1 MVKPISCRAV
11 ELSSERPERLGVSRR
26 RLTAGMFLVLML
38 AFTPVVHATPLTFWR
53 ALLLVFAARS
63 VGSATA
69 RGLGQGMARG
79 LAPSIK
85 AVTKTFARVAGPG
98 TVMSGSM
105 VAAQAARPGLISR
118 LMPVGLG
125 LWLAW
130 DLWKAAPA
138 LMAMLTGKPDEGP
151 AELALGPEERLVRA
165 ETWISNETDQ
175 PIAAVIEFAILS
187 EELVRS
193 QGSERAGEVGR
204 VTLGSIHVPARS
216 RKSLS
221 AELDLSG
228 LKGRFVAAP
237 VAVYVGSDRAVE
249 GVSFEP
255 PGLLLELI

>member
-1 MVKPISCRAV
+1 MVKPISHRSV
-11 ELSSERPERLGVSRR
+11 ELSSTRLERFGDSRR
-26 RLTAGMFLVLML
+26 RLAAGMVLALML
-38 AFTPVVHATPLTFWR
+38 VFTPAVQATPLTFWR

-69 RGLGQGMARG
+69 RGLGQGVARG

-85 AVTKTFARVAGPG
+85 AMTKTFAQVTGPG
-98 TVMSGSM
+98 RAMSGSM
-105 VAAQAARPGLISR
+105 VAAQAARPGAISR
-118 LMPVGLG
+118 LVPVGLG

-138 LMAMLTGKPDEGP
+138 LMAMLTGKADGGP

-175 PIAAVIEFAILS
+175 PIAAVIEFAILT
-187 EELVRS
+187 EELVRG
-193 QGSERAGEVGR
+193 QGAERAGEVGR

-221 AELDLSG
+221 TELDLSD
-228 LKGRFVAAP
+228 LKGRYVAAP
-237 VAVYVGSDRAVE
+237 VAVYLGSDRAVE

-255 PGLLLELI
+255 PGLLLELV